1 MNKSVLSKKKKKM
14 NKSKL
19 LRYFLNYIIIMQQ
32 FSFVLPLEYNLSPRS
47 PPPLQLRLPKL
58 AETNK

>member
-1 MNKSVLSKKKKKM
+1 M